1 MRDHTYFESYSPTG
15 GAHAQITHH
24 ETSPRTERGRPLG
37 QESFALPLHQNL
49 RIGSLGTLV
58 HHVSILP
65 GNQTTCLSPAK
76 GTDRHTSGSTG
87 IPKPLIWSHETAQR
101 HSKYIALDPPLG
113 FDTLERRFQGK
124 RILNTF
130 PPFHVSTT
138 RAGYFQ
144 S

>member
-1 MRDHTYFESYSPTG
+1 MRDHTYFESYSPTS

-24 ETSPRTERGRPLG
+24 ETSPCTERGRPLG
-37 QESFALPLHQNL
+37 EESCALPLHQNL
-49 RIGSLGTLV
+49 RCGSLGILV

-65 GNQTTCLSPAK
+65 GNHTTCPFPAK
-76 GTDRHTSGSTG
+76 RTDRHTSGSTG

-124 RILNTF
+124 SILNTF

-138 RAGYFQ
+138 KAAYVQ